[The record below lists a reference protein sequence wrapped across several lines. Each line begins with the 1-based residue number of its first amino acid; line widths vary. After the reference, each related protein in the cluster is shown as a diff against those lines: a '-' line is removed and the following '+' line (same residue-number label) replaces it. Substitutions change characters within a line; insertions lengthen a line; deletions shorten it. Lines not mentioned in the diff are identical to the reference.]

1 MEFAMYFISCG
12 ESIIFAVMK
21 KIGFWISNARSIA
34 LPQSMLPCILAI
46 SMSVRY
52 EGFSWWLAALSLFGV
67 ACAHLGMNLADDYFD
82 YKVGSGEKR
91 KTMASSGMRARI
103 HKYPYLTSGA
113 ATVKEL
119 AWAIVGFLSVALAAG
134 TVVVVFR
141 GLLPLYILLA
151 GGFLGISYSGWPLH
165 LSYHG
170 YGELVIGL
178 MFGPLLMV
186 GVQYASCGVFDE
198 AIVLVSLAVGL
209 LVTNIVYSHSVL
221 DRVADARMDKLTL
234 ARLLKS
240 NAAMLSASAVFNFV
254 PFLLVVLGVC
264 LGMLHPAYLSVLVLL
279 PMAVYLWNSL
289 RMFVYEKPVEIRIYP
304 WMGPMGDF
312 KAYKEYGIDW
322 FMLRWLLA
330 RNLITFFALMLVI
343 VNIVLKVL

>member
-1 MEFAMYFISCG
+1 
-12 ESIIFAVMK
+12 MK
-21 KIGFWISNARSIA
+21 RIWFWIKNAREIA
-34 LPQSMLPCILAI
+34 LPQSLLPCILAI
-46 SMSVRY
+46 GMSLRY
-52 EGFSWWLAALSLFGV
+52 ETFSWWLALLSLAGV

-91 KTMASSGMRARI
+91 RTMASNGMRARI
-103 HKYPYLTSGA
+103 HKYPYLTSGE
-113 ATVKEL
+113 ATVKDL
-119 AWAIVGFLSVALAAG
+119 AWAIAGFLSVAVAIG
-134 TVVVVFR
+134 IVVILFR
-141 GLLPLYILLA
+141 GLVPLYILLA

-178 MFGPLLMV
+178 MFGPLLMT

-198 AIVLVSLAVGL
+198 AIALVSVAVGL

-221 DRVADARMDKLTL
+221 DRAADAQMDKLTL
-234 ARLLKS
+234 ARLMKG
-240 NAAMLSASAVFNFV
+240 NAGMLAASAVFNFV
-254 PFLLVVLGVC
+254 PFILVAVGVC

-279 PMAVYLWNSL
+279 PMAAYLWNSL
-289 RMFVYEKPVEIRIYP
+289 RMFVYGKPVEIRIRP

-312 KAYKEYGIDW
+312 KAYREYGIDW

-330 RNLITFFALMLVI
+330 RNLITFFAFILLV
-343 VNIVLKVL
+343 VNIILKIV